1 MNRVPIVAG
10 NWKMNKR
17 PDEGAEL
24 AAAILAAL
32 PGPHAVEVV
41 LCPPFV
47 GLAAVAQV
55 LRGSHVKLGAQNV
68 HTEQSGA
75 FTGEVAAGMLARLCQ
90 YVIVGHSERRQFF
103 AETDE
108 QVGRKAAAVLVH
120 GLRPIICVGE
130 NLAEYESAQTA
141 LVVERQVRTAYGQI
155 AAADVS
161 STVVAYEPVWAIG
174 SGRAATAA
182 GANKVCGETVR
193 AVLAQMFGG
202 ALAQQ
207 VRVQYGGSV
216 KGGNIAEFM
225 AQPDIDGALVGGAS
239 LTAESFVDI
248 VRNAA

>member
-17 PDEGAEL
+17 PDESAEL

-32 PGPHAVEVV
+32 PGQHAVEVV

-47 GLAAVAQV
+47 ALAAVAQV

-68 HTEQSGA
+68 HTEESGA
-75 FTGEVAAGMLARLCQ
+75 FTGEVAAGMLAGLCQ

-108 QVGRKAAAVLVH
+108 QVGRKAAAVLAQ

-130 NLAEYESAQTA
+130 NLAEYEAAQTA

-155 AAADVS
+155 AGADVS

-174 SGRAATAA
+174 SGRAATAL

>member
-17 PDEGAEL
+17 PDESAEL
-24 AAAILAAL
+24 AAGILAAL
-32 PGPHAVEVV
+32 PGQHAVEVV

-47 GLAAVAQV
+47 ALAAVAQV

-68 HTEQSGA
+68 HAEESGA
-75 FTGEVAAGMLARLCQ
+75 FTGEVAAGMLAGLCQ

-108 QVGRKAAAVLVH
+108 QVGRKAAAVLAH
-120 GLRPIICVGE
+120 GLWPIICVGE
-130 NLAEYESAQTA
+130 NLAEYEAAQTA

-239 LTAESFVDI
+239 LTAGSFVDI

>member
-17 PDEGAEL
+17 PDESAEL
-24 AAAILAAL
+24 AAGILAAL
-32 PGPHAVEVV
+32 PGQHAVEVV

-47 GLAAVAQV
+47 ALAAVAQV

-68 HTEQSGA
+68 HAEESGA
-75 FTGEVAAGMLARLCQ
+75 FTGEVAAGMLAGLCQ

-108 QVGRKAAAVLVH
+108 QVGRKAAAVLAH

-130 NLAEYESAQTA
+130 NLAEYEAAQTA

-155 AAADVS
+155 AAADVA

-182 GANKVCGETVR
+182 GANKVCAETVR
-193 AVLAQMFGG
+193 AVLAQMFGE

>member
-10 NWKMNKR
+10 NWKMHKR
-17 PDEGAEL
+17 PDESAEL

-32 PGPHAVEVV
+32 PGQHAVEVV

-47 GLAAVAQV
+47 ALAAVAQV

-68 HTEQSGA
+68 HAEESGA
-75 FTGEVAAGMLARLCQ
+75 FTGEVAAGMLAGLCQ
-90 YVIVGHSERRQFF
+90 YVIVGHSERRHFF

-108 QVGRKAAAVLVH
+108 QVGRKAAAVLAH

-130 NLAEYESAQTA
+130 NLAEYEAAQTA

-155 AAADVS
+155 AAADVAI
-161 STVVAYEPVWAIG
+161 TVVAYEPVWAIG
-174 SGRAATAA
+174 SGRAATAV

-239 LTAESFVDI
+239 LTAGSFVDI

>member
-17 PDEGAEL
+17 PDESAEL

-32 PGPHAVEVV
+32 PGAHAVEVV

-68 HTEQSGA
+68 HTEESGA
-75 FTGEVAAGMLARLCQ
+75 FTGEVAAGMLAGLCQ
-90 YVIVGHSERRQFF
+90 YVIVGHSERRHFF

-108 QVGRKAAAVLVH
+108 QVGRKAAAVLAH

-130 NLAEYESAQTA
+130 NLAEYEAAQTA

-174 SGRAATAA
+174 SGRAAIAA

-239 LTAESFVDI
+239 LTAGSFVDI

>member
-17 PDEGAEL
+17 PDESAEL

-68 HTEQSGA
+68 HAEESGA
-75 FTGEVAAGMLARLCQ
+75 FTGEVAAGMLAGLCQ
-90 YVIVGHSERRQFF
+90 YVIVGHSERRHFF

-108 QVGRKAAAVLVH
+108 QVGRKAAAVLAQ

-130 NLAEYESAQTA
+130 KLAEDVAAQTA

-155 AAADVS
+155 AAADVA

-174 SGRAATAA
+174 SGRAATAV

>member
-17 PDEGAEL
+17 PDESAEL

-32 PGPHAVEVV
+32 PGQHAVDVV

-47 GLAAVAQV
+47 ALAAVAQV

-68 HTEQSGA
+68 HAEESGA
-75 FTGEVAAGMLARLCQ
+75 FTGEVAAGMLAGLCQ

-108 QVGRKAAAVLVH
+108 QVGRKAAAVLAH
-120 GLRPIICVGE
+120 GLRPIICVGV
-130 NLAEYESAQTA
+130 NLAEYEAAQTA

-155 AAADVS
+155 AAVDVS

-202 ALAQQ
+202 GLAQQ

-248 VRNAA
+248 VRNGA

>member
-10 NWKMNKR
+10 NWKMHKR
-17 PDEGAEL
+17 PDESAEL

-32 PGPHAVEVV
+32 PGQHAVEVV

-47 GLAAVAQV
+47 ALAAVAQV

-68 HTEQSGA
+68 HAEESGA
-75 FTGEVAAGMLARLCQ
+75 FTGEVAAGMLAGLCQ
-90 YVIVGHSERRQFF
+90 YVIVGHSERRQLF

-108 QVGRKAAAVLVH
+108 QVGRKAAAVLAH

-130 NLAEYESAQTA
+130 NLAEYEAAQTA

-155 AAADVS
+155 AAADVA

>member
-17 PDEGAEL
+17 PDESAEL

-32 PGPHAVEVV
+32 PGPRAVEVV

-55 LRGSHVKLGAQNV
+55 LRWSHVKLGAQNV
-68 HTEQSGA
+68 HTEESGA
-75 FTGEVAAGMLARLCQ
+75 FTGEVAAGMLAGLCQ

-108 QVGRKAAAVLVH
+108 QVGRKAAAVLAQ

-130 NLAEYESAQTA
+130 NLAEYEAAQTA

-155 AAADVS
+155 ATADVA

-193 AVLAQMFGG
+193 TVLAQMFGG

>member
-10 NWKMNKR
+10 NWKMHKR
-17 PDEGAEL
+17 PDESAEL

-32 PGPHAVEVV
+32 PGQHAVEVV

-47 GLAAVAQV
+47 ALAAVAQV

-68 HTEQSGA
+68 HTEESGA
-75 FTGEVAAGMLARLCQ
+75 FTGEVSAGMLAGLCQ

-108 QVGRKAAAVLVH
+108 QVGRKAAAVLAQ

-130 NLAEYESAQTA
+130 NLAEYEAAQTA

>member
-1 MNRVPIVAG
+1 MNRIPIVVG

-17 PDEGAEL
+17 PDESAEL
-24 AAAILAAL
+24 AAAIRAAL
-32 PGPHAVEVV
+32 AGPQAVEVV

-55 LRGSHVKLGAQNV
+55 LLGSHLKLGAQNV
-68 HTEQSGA
+68 HTEESGA
-75 FTGEVAAGMLARLCQ
+75 FTGEVAAGMLAGLCQ

-103 AETDE
+103 GETNE
-108 QVGRKAAAVLVH
+108 QVGRKAVAVLAH

-130 NLAEYESAQTA
+130 SLPEYEAAQTA
-141 LVVERQVRTAYGQI
+141 LVVERQVRIAYAQI
-155 AAADVS
+155 AAADVAN
-161 STVVAYEPVWAIG
+161 TVVAYEPVWAIG

-182 GANKVCGETVR
+182 GANIVCDESVR

-239 LTAESFVDI
+239 LTTGGFVDI

>member
-17 PDEGAEL
+17 PDESAEL

-32 PGPHAVEVV
+32 PGQQSVEVV

-68 HTEQSGA
+68 HTEESGA
-75 FTGEVAAGMLARLCQ
+75 FTGEVAAGMLAGLCQ

-103 AETDE
+103 AETGE
-108 QVGRKAAAVLVH
+108 QVGRKAVAVLAH

-130 NLAEYESAQTA
+130 NLAEYEAAQTA
-141 LVVERQVRTAYGQI
+141 LVVERQVRIAFAQI
-155 AAADVS
+155 AAADVA

-182 GANKVCGETVR
+182 GANKVCETVR
-193 AVLAQMFGG
+193 AVLTQMFGG

-216 KGGNIAEFM
+216 KGSNIAEFM

-239 LTAESFVDI
+239 LTASGFVDI
-248 VRNAA
+248 VRNAV

>member
-17 PDEGAEL
+17 PDESAEL

-32 PGPHAVEVV
+32 PGQHAVEVV

-47 GLAAVAQV
+47 ALAAVAQV

-68 HTEQSGA
+68 HTEESGA
-75 FTGEVAAGMLARLCQ
+75 FTGEIAVGMLAGLCQ

-108 QVGRKAAAVLVH
+108 QVGRKAAAVLAQ

-130 NLAEYESAQTA
+130 NLAEYEAAQTA
-141 LVVERQVRTAYGQI
+141 LVVERQVRTAYALI

-174 SGRAATAA
+174 SGRAATAV

-239 LTAESFVDI
+239 LTAGSFVDI

>member
-10 NWKMNKR
+10 NWKMHKR
-17 PDEGAEL
+17 PDESAEL

-32 PGPHAVEVV
+32 PGQHAVEVV

-47 GLAAVAQV
+47 ALAAVAQV

-68 HTEQSGA
+68 HTEESGA
-75 FTGEVAAGMLARLCQ
+75 FTGEVAAGMLAGLCQ
-90 YVIVGHSERRQFF
+90 YVIVGHSERRHFF

-108 QVGRKAAAVLVH
+108 QVGRKAAAVLAH

-130 NLAEYESAQTA
+130 NLAEYEAAQTA

-155 AAADVS
+155 AAADVA

-174 SGRAATAA
+174 SGRAATAV

-193 AVLAQMFGG
+193 AVLAQLFGG

-239 LTAESFVDI
+239 LTAGSFVDI